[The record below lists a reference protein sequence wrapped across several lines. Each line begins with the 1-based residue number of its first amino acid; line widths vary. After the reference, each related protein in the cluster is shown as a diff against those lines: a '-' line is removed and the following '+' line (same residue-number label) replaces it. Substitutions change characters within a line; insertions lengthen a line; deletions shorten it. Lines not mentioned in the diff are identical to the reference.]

1 MENKKLFYKTML
13 AIAIPVALQNLI
25 TSSINTIDTLMIS
38 SLGDVAVAGVGIA
51 NQFFFFYFM
60 ICFGL
65 VTGAAILIAQYWGR
79 RNWEEVRTITQLTV
93 VIATI
98 IGILFTII
106 ALIFPKQIIGLI
118 IQDPNVIE
126 EGAIYLRVVSLS
138 YIPSAISF
146 VYSMTFRTTGNPK
159 TPLFATIVSVFFN
172 VFFNYVFIFG
182 VWGFPRLGIA
192 GAAIGTIIAR
202 FAELSTLYFIS
213 RSYNGPL
220 NYSLK
225 ELTHPQWHKI
235 KRYSPTILPV
245 MINETFWSLGQI
257 MYSVAYALIGTEA
270 TAAVQIVIAVQNLAL
285 VIVRG
290 LSSSCS
296 VMVGEKVGQ
305 DKFEEAQLYAKRF
318 LLISIITGVLMGALI
333 IISAPY
339 TLMLFKSISQ
349 NVYILAHK
357 SLNMI
362 GIMIVFIA
370 LSNIIIVGILRGGGD
385 TGFSMKAELFSLWV
399 VGVPLSF
406 FGAAILKLPIHLV
419 VGLACAENICKVLL
433 GIIRIQSGK
442 WVRNLTMD

>member
-202 FAELSTLYFIS
+202 FAELSTRDFSS
-213 RSYNGPL
+213 RRYNGPL
-220 NYSLK
+220 N
-225 ELTHPQWHKI
+225 
-235 KRYSPTILPV
+235 
-245 MINETFWSLGQI
+245 
-257 MYSVAYALIGTEA
+257 
-270 TAAVQIVIAVQNLAL
+270 
-285 VIVRG
+285 
-290 LSSSCS
+290 
-296 VMVGEKVGQ
+296 
-305 DKFEEAQLYAKRF
+305 
-318 LLISIITGVLMGALI
+318 
-333 IISAPY
+333 
-339 TLMLFKSISQ
+339 
-349 NVYILAHK
+349 
-357 SLNMI
+357 
-362 GIMIVFIA
+362 
-370 LSNIIIVGILRGGGD
+370 
-385 TGFSMKAELFSLWV
+385 
-399 VGVPLSF
+399 
-406 FGAAILKLPIHLV
+406 
-419 VGLACAENICKVLL
+419 
-433 GIIRIQSGK
+433 
-442 WVRNLTMD
+442 